1 MLEKLIN
8 FIVVLLLI
16 GMGFLAGSI
25 TRSIQVDKDL
35 ENICKGVTNE
45 VQR

>member
-35 ENICKGVTNE
+35 ITMCRE
-45 VQR
+45 VK